1 MTPPEQDAA
10 EVAQPLDEVDLM
22 LLDGIRDLFDAV
34 DPMPA
39 DLVSRVQFALA
50 LEDVDVEV
58 FRLRDELGLTAAAR
72 GDEQSRTVTFDSEN
86 LTIMISI
93 SAEEDTVRL
102 DGWIAPASSCTVE
115 ARTRSGPVTTRTDEH
130 GRFVLEGV
138 PHGLAQLV
146 VHPASGGATV
156 RSVVTPSIVV

>member
-1 MTPPEQDAA
+1 MTSPNGRAA
-10 EVAQPLDEVDLM
+10 NVAQPLDDLDAVI
-22 LLDGIRDLFDAV
+22 LDSVRELFDHA

-58 FRLRDELGLTAAAR
+58 FRLREELDMTAAAR

-93 SAEEDTVRL
+93 SPTEDAVRL
-102 DGWIAPASSCTVE
+102 DGWIAPASCCTVE

-130 GRFVLEGV
+130 GRFVLERI

-146 VHPASGGATV
+146 VHPANGGAAV